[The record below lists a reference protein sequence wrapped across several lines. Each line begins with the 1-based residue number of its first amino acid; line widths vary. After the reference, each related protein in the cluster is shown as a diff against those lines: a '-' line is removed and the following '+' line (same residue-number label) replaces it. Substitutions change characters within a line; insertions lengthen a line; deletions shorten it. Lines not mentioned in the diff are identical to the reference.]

1 MLLPSW
7 LLESRLSL
15 RMLCSEL
22 LKGEYITFIHYFAHI
37 KMDICSATF
46 TLNISW
52 TCDVIHGF
60 KEKDSPP
67 SLVFTAQAVLMSFP
81 ATAGVGATAP
91 LETAAG
97 FLFAFIVASSE
108 LSASSG
114 NGARRLAERPCL
126 RVWVNLSRR
135 KRFDI
140 LLHQD
145 WKRVDTKERY
155 NQNYY
160 DILDRK
166 QLCKLHFYLKASF
179 VIGRHGDIVEGL
191 STLGARH

>member
-1 MLLPSW
+1 MLLPLW

-15 RMLCSEL
+15 RMLCNDL

-37 KMDICSATF
+37 KLHLLSYIYPKHLMDMWCH
-46 TLNISW
+46 SW
-52 TCDVIHGF
+52 FLGNC
-60 KEKDSPP
+60 DSPP

-91 LETAAG
+91 LETAVG

-126 RVWVNLSRR
+126 RVWVSLSRR

-160 DILDRK
+160 YVFDRK
-166 QLCKLHFYLKASF
+166 QLCKLYFYLKASF
-179 VIGRHGDIVEGL
+179 VIRRHGDIVEGL